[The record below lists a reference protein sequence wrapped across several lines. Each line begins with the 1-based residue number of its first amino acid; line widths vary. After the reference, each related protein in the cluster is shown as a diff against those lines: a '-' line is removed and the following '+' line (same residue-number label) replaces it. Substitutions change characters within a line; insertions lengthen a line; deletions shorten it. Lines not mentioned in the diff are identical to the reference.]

1 MLFAVCYNVTVNKT
15 ITQGDNAMKR
25 TTKVIAI
32 FTAILL
38 ILSAIPIT
46 ASAASWNITVKVNNK
61 AIAFPDQK
69 PIIQN
74 ERTLVPIRFV
84 AEALGYDVDWNE
96 KDNTAVID
104 DGKIILYIGT
114 NKAKINGKSVTLDV
128 ASTIIS
134 DRTMV
139 PLRDVAE
146 TLDCSVDWI
155 GETKTVLVNAKKN
168 GRELSLYER
177 LKQTGLYYD
186 VKDIR
191 SCEHTRFLVRKD
203 AVAKA
208 PTESTP
214 ADLGLTWWIEAPN
227 VYDVEQYP
235 ATDLALRMTDY
246 SASTRKEVEQLLEI
260 FYPTGHKE
268 VSALMM
274 QTLRGEI
281 WETRMDWHPA
291 GFMTPPGTIGKRY
304 YDQREV
310 YMTINGNIHTFSM
323 TISTA
328 GYVNPDKPI
337 ILDANTVNVMKQDYQ
352 LGLWPEDQ
360 SYLNLK

>member
-1 MLFAVCYNVTVNKT
+1 
-15 ITQGDNAMKR
+15 MKM
-25 TTKVIAI
+25 TKLIAI
-32 FTAILL
+32 VLAVSSMLTV
-38 ILSAIPIT
+38 SAL
-46 ASAASWNITVKVNNK
+46 AVSAASTTNITVKVNDTV
-61 AIAFPDQK
+61 IRFPDQK
-69 PIIQN
+69 PIVQN
-74 ERTLVPIRFV
+74 ERTLVPVRFV
-84 AEALGYDVDWNE
+84 AEALGYDVEWNA

-104 DGKIILYIGT
+104 SGKIILYIGT
-114 NKAKINGKSVTLDV
+114 NKAEINGKSVTLDV
-128 ASTIIS
+128 ASTVVHN
-134 DRTMV
+134 RTMV
-139 PLRDVAE
+139 PLRVVAE
-146 TLDCSVDWI
+146 TLNCSVDWI

-203 AVAKA
+203 AVVKA

-246 SASTRKEVEQLLEI
+246 STSTRKEVEQLLEM
-260 FYPTGHKE
+260 FYPTGYEE
-268 VSALMM
+268 VSSLMM

-337 ILDANTVNVMKQDYQ
+337 MLDANTVNVMKQDYQ
-352 LGLWPEDQ
+352 LGLWPEDIMA
-360 SYLNLK
+360 LNLK